1 MKGGIFSEVSG
12 LFESLLGRHVAFSV
26 LFSKMGAEA
35 GGDDGKIGGFPV
47 ELLAWV
53 LVLIFKVVL
62 LVAS

>member
-1 MKGGIFSEVSG
+1 M
-12 LFESLLGRHVAFSV
+12 SLLGRHVAFSV

-47 ELLAWV
+47 ELLACV